1 MTTLNTV
8 EDLLRV
14 LRDNDEAR
22 AAVRREL
29 LTEDLLAL
37 PSRFESML
45 EAQNTM
51 LADIGESRKTQ
62 NAMLE
67 TQNDI
72 LRRLDNIEAH
82 NGRLSQDFGVFR
94 GNYAE
99 NAAIKN
105 ATDIAILFNEARGI
119 GLDETSVRVLSG
131 DELRA
136 LAREYGTDR
145 LAAIPL
151 ADRRSYY
158 GADLVVEAAA
168 LDGSVFYIAVQAS
181 YTCNGRDTSR
191 AISNAGL
198 LAEFTGSRA
207 WPVIAGVRMDRDIQP
222 LVAAADVFWYRLEA
236 VDLEPSEPE

>member
-29 LTEDLLAL
+29 FTEDLLAL

-45 EAQNTM
+45 ETQNTM
-51 LADIGESRKTQ
+51 LETQ
-62 NAMLE
+62 NAILD

-94 GNYAE
+94 GNHAE
-99 NAAIKN
+99 SAAIKN
-105 ATDIAILFNEARGI
+105 ATDIAILFNEARGV

-136 LAREYGTDR
+136 LARKYGTDR

-158 GADLVVEAAA
+158 GADLVVEAAVP
-168 LDGSVFYIAVQAS
+168 DGSVFYIAVQAS

-198 LAEFTGSRA
+198 LAEFTGNRA
-207 WPVIAGVRMDRDIQP
+207 WPVIAGVRIDRDIQP

-236 VDLEPSEPE
+236 EDLGPSEPE